1 MTDVLIGGDNR
12 QGLTEG
18 SRAHEDGGRD
28 GETQPRAGARRES
41 RQPPD
46 AGGGAWRGLSRRSQP
61 RLRPVFGLPVSTTVR
76 GRISAVLSHPVF
88 DVLSQRPQCHTT
100 LPSRPCKPSKL
111 ESNSPERAVKR
122 KTFVRPIVTSLT
134 FKETE
139 VTRKTT
145 QRH

>member
-1 MTDVLIGGDNR
+1 MGR
-12 QGLTEG
+12 R
-18 SRAHEDGGRD
+18 SREPGHG
-28 GETQPRAGARRES
+28 ES
-41 RQPPD
+41 RGSHRTLAEGPGEDSPE
-46 AGGGAWRGLSRRSQP
+46 GANLAYALFSDFQ
-61 RLRPVFGLPVSTTVR
+61 VSTTVR

-88 DVLSQRPQCHTT
+88 GVLSQRPQCHTT

-111 ESNSPERAVKR
+111 ESDSPERAVKR